1 MARYNFL
8 DDYYRGTHAQGEL
21 NPIGT
26 FDEKL
31 LVMDVHCTNR
41 LELEEPAE
49 VSFTAAFRNG
59 RVLGQFE
66 MEQVHLAII

>member
-1 MARYNFL
+1 M

-31 LVMDVHCTNR
+31 LVMNVHCALHCTNR

-66 MEQVHLAII
+66 MEQVPLAII